1 MEQKMYRVINTLDY
15 KSENK
20 IVHEYTIMQYMND
33 NGHEVTTLH
42 RSHDDVWAEGRR
54 GEEVIK
60 VIDTGDMVIFPKKE
74 FAGDVGYDKIAE
86 LYILLHFIN
95 KTERMPMYEGTIE
108 EIIPTHT
115 IEI

>member
-1 MEQKMYRVINTLDY
+1 MTMYRVINTFDS

-20 IVHEYTIMQYMND
+20 EVHEYTIMQYTND
-33 NGHEVTTLH
+33 NGHEVTALH
-42 RSHDDVWAEGRR
+42 RSHDDCWSENNR
-54 GEEVIK
+54 GKEVIK

-74 FAGDVGYDKIAE
+74 FAGDVDYDKLAE

-95 KTERMPMYEGTIE
+95 KTERMPMYEGIIE
-108 EIIPTHT
+108 EIIPTKT